1 MKNLL
6 KRIGV
11 MVLILSLIMSM
22 FVGCR
27 TSDSEHPVE
36 SENAEDHRI
45 EQKEEETQIS
55 QTEKEDNE
63 QEEYYSLDSV
73 QDDKNIDYS
82 KYEEKK
88 TKTASAEN
96 KEKRSS
102 DSYSSTVNPHEPP
115 QENSQENSNV
125 TYSNGDQNGQD
136 EYMTDPIPEGMQ
148 NPVEP
153 DDVEI
158 NKDKELTCYL
168 TISCATILNNME
180 QLTKGKEDLVPSDG
194 IIYARN
200 EVTFYEGESVFDIL
214 LRETKNNRIHMEYS
228 FFPGYNSNYVEGINN
243 LYEFDCGELSGW
255 MYRVNGWYPNYGCS
269 RYVVQDGDEVE
280 WNYTCDHGRD
290 VGRE

>member
-1 MKNLL
+1 MKKL
-6 KRIGV
+6 KKLAGIILS
-11 MVLILSLIMSM
+11 VLIIMSM
-22 FVGCR
+22 CTGCQ
-27 TSDSEHPVE
+27 TSQSDQTVEAEKVEDQLLDEEPEKTQVTQEKQVE
-36 SENAEDHRI
+36 SE
-45 EQKEEETQIS
+45 
-55 QTEKEDNE
+55 
-63 QEEYYSLDSV
+63 EEYYSLDSV
-73 QDDKNIDYS
+73 QDNEEIDYS

-88 TKTASAEN
+88 SSSESNKKNGEDASVEN
-96 KEKRSS
+96 TER
-102 DSYSSTVNPHEPP
+102 
-115 QENSQENSNV
+115 SQEGSNV
-125 TYSNGDQNGQD
+125 TYSTGEQNGQD

-153 DDVEI
+153 GDVEI
-158 NKDKELTCYL
+158 NEEKELTCYL

-180 QLTKGKEDLVPSDG
+180 QLTEGKEDLVPSDG

-200 EVTFYEGESVFDIL
+200 EVTFYEGESVFDVL
-214 LRETKNNRIHMEYS
+214 LRETQSNRIHMEYS

-269 RYVVQDGDEVE
+269 RYLVQDGDEIE